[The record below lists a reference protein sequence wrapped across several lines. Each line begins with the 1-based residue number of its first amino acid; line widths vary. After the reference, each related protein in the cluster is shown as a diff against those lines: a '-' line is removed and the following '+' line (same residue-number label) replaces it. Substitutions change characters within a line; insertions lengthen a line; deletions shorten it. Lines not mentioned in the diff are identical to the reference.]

1 MHFLWTPLSRVCPL
15 IFTLFILALLPRL
28 AVAEFLNDFSMGNP
42 KALSLANAVTADPPG
57 IDSIH
62 FNPAG
67 LAKLKGRHRLLKVIA
82 ADVKLKDEVGAQ
94 QVDPITDTLF
104 SSINGDETYPEDPI
118 ENTSGSS
125 GAAVMMVPNGGL
137 TDVPLLA
144 VPLGG
149 MSMNTIGKKSTFGTA
164 VYTPL
169 ALGYERDAGSP
180 GIYQAEKLAI
190 TRLTYFS
197 PTLAFQLTKKLAIG
211 FGLNFSWHGM
221 GIETKLRA
229 PQFLLAALHDSVI
242 DDGLNLE
249 LFGPYDDIARF
260 TMEMSDSSSSQ
271 VNAGVLY
278 EVNDWLVVGASY
290 HSETVA
296 SLRGDYRL
304 EYEEAFVN
312 STSQTSGTLLDFVFN
327 ATEVETGDVQ
337 VDFVMPKRLSFGA
350 SVILMPGLKM
360 NVDVKKVYMSA
371 WKEMEF
377 RFSNNVDFLTIA
389 GLVDGSD
396 ASPRRL
402 TLPRAYEDAE
412 SWSFGFE
419 YNYSDQLK
427 LRWGYQNRERVVPR
441 DRVDFMVPVGH
452 GELYSI
458 GASYVWSKRS
468 TFDIAY
474 GLFKSSVSAGVNGSK
489 NGLSTSPTDFIYN
502 PYAYLSMESSVQANL
517 LTVSWHTKM

>member
-1 MHFLWTPLSRVCPL
+1 MYFLWTPFSRVYPL
-15 IFTLFILALLPRL
+15 IIAIVCLTLVPQIT
-28 AVAEFLNDFSMGNP
+28 VAEFLNDFSMGNP

-67 LAKLKGRHRLLKVIA
+67 LARLKGRHRLLKLIA
-82 ADVKLKDEVGAQ
+82 ADVKLSDSVGPQ
-94 QVDPITDTLF
+94 QVDAVTSALF
-104 SSINGDETYPEDPI
+104 SGINGDDAYPEDPI
-118 ENTSGSS
+118 ANTSSTS
-125 GAAVMMVPNGGL
+125 NSAVMMVPNGGL

-149 MSMNTIGKKSTFGTA
+149 MSLNTLGKRSTFGSA

-169 ALGYERDAGSP
+169 AIGYERDANSP
-180 GIYQAEKLAI
+180 GNYQAEKLAI

-197 PTLAFQLTKKLAIG
+197 PTLAFQLSKKLAIG

-242 DDGLNLE
+242 DEGLNLE
-249 LFGPYDDIARF
+249 LFGPYDDIARLK
-260 TMEMSDSSSSQ
+260 MEMKDSSSSQ

-278 EVNDWLVVGASY
+278 QVNDWLVIGASY
-290 HSETVA
+290 QSETAA
-296 SLRGDYRL
+296 SLRGSYRL
-304 EYEEAFVN
+304 DYEEAFVN

-327 ATEVETGDVQ
+327 ASAVETGDVK
-337 VDFVMPKRLSFGA
+337 VSFVMPKRLSFGA

-371 WKEMEF
+371 WKELEF
-377 RFSNNVDFLTIA
+377 RFSDNVDFLTIA

-419 YNYSDQLK
+419 YNYTDQLK

-452 GELYSI
+452 GELYSV
-458 GASYVWSKRS
+458 GASYVWSERS
-468 TFDIAY
+468 TFEFAY
-474 GLFKSSVSAGVNGSK
+474 GLFKSGVSAGVNGSK
-489 NGLSTSPTDFIYN
+489 NGLSTLPTDLIYN
-502 PYAYLSMESSVQANL
+502 PHAYLSMESSVQANL